1 MINEIPRNG
10 LSFQAMDKQKSMNQN
25 KNDKTGQ
32 LKTSPND
39 GRRQRGVPN
48 PQPRE
53 LKFID
58 EESVVEA
65 VAGPSNP
72 RTSTLSLPDAMVRS
86 CSMGYLDMVDVQLV
100 PSEVALLMLR
110 KDAPRRLILVN
121 KKPKQKRQ
129 SRQTSR
135 HFQETSKTISEKTP
149 NLKNCGKSKSLDS
162 SDIFIPDKANQIR
175 SVQNQIEEVIPE
187 VVIAKKVESKST
199 SSSSTDNE
207 NKKECS
213 KLGFFGSRS
222 PLMRRKK
229 DKDSSK
235 DDKKSRG
242 KNKKGH
248 SVIEEQNEMNSKQNL
263 PLHTQALTNLEK
275 LITRLRED
283 DGRNSAPS
291 SPRLPRS
298 SPASPAPS
306 KKGETMIRLKQII
319 CKTKTEILFLYY
331 NKVIEN

>member
-1 MINEIPRNG
+1 MLNEVPRNG
-10 LSFQAMDKQKSMNQN
+10 LSFQSATDHRMKITRNTDQTQVKPE
-25 KNDKTGQ
+25 KNVQPAK
-32 LKTSPND
+32 ND
-39 GRRQRGVPN
+39 GRRARAVPN
-48 PQPRE
+48 VH

-58 EESVVEA
+58 EENPTEA
-65 VAGPSNP
+65 IAGPSHA
-72 RTSTLSLPDAMVRS
+72 RTPNLPLPEAMVRS

-135 HFQETSKTISEKTP
+135 HFQESSKTISNKTP
-149 NLKNCGKSKSLDS
+149 NLRNCGKSKSLDS
-162 SDIFIPDKANQIR
+162 SDIFLSEKANPIK

-187 VVIAKKVESKST
+187 VVNVKKTAECKST

-207 NKKECS
+207 NNKKECS
-213 KLGFFGSRS
+213 RLGFFGSRS

-229 DKDSSK
+229 DKDGNK

-242 KNKKGH
+242 KCKRGN
-248 SVIEEQNEMNSKQNL
+248 SVIKEQNDVNSKQNL

-306 KKGETMIRLKQII
+306 KKGKY
-319 CKTKTEILFLYY
+319 TKD
-331 NKVIEN
+331 K